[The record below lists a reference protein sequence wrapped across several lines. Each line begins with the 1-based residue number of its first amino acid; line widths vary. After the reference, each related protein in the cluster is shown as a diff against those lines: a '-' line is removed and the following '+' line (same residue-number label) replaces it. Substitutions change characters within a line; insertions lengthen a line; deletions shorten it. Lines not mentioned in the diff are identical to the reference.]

1 MINAAYMALV
11 VMAWAATIGV
21 AGSIIAFAIIIVA
34 LEIYEEYFKH
44 R

>member
-11 VMAWAATIGV
+11 VMAWAAAIGV
-21 AGSIIAFAIIIVA
+21 AGSIAFAIIIVA

>member
-1 MINAAYMALV
+1 MNAVYMAFA
-11 VMAWAATIGV
+11 VMAWAAAIGV
-21 AGSIIAFAIIIVA
+21 AGSVAFAIVIAA

>member
-1 MINAAYMALV
+1 MQTAVDMACV
-11 VMAWAATIGV
+11 VMAWAAAIGV
-21 AGSIIAFAIIIVA
+21 AGSITFAIIIVA

>member
-11 VMAWAATIGV
+11 VMVWAAAIGV
-21 AGSIIAFAIIIVA
+21 AGSIALAIIIVA

>member
-1 MINAAYMALV
+1 
-11 VMAWAATIGV
+11 MAWDAAIGV
-21 AGSIIAFAIIIVA
+21 AGSVAFAIIIVA

>member
-1 MINAAYMALV
+1 MQL
-11 VMAWAATIGV
+11 VMAWTAAIGV
-21 AGSIIAFAIIIVA
+21 AGSVAFAIVIAA